1 MYKSARLRAPAGPF
15 YSKEERAMKSG
26 SVWLDARITPEV
38 FREFAFFDT
47 FRRQKRW
54 KGPALFALIMGGFAG
69 VCFAL
74 RGSREQAALIGA
86 VLLLVGL
93 GLPAAY
99 VLSFFL
105 SVRRREKALKA
116 AGNPVAYQ
124 LRLEEDGLRVRQGEQ
139 EERYP
144 WEQTALACRLKR
156 CLCVYVE
163 PRRAFLLPPR
173 DGEEEERL
181 WAFLTARLP
190 GKTEN

>member
-1 MYKSARLRAPAGPF
+1 
-15 YSKEERAMKSG
+15 MKSG
-26 SVWLDARITPEV
+26 PLTLEARVTPEV

-54 KGPALFALIMGGFAG
+54 RGPALFTLMMGGFAA

-74 RGSREQAALIGA
+74 RESREQAVLIGT
-86 VLLLVGL
+86 VLLVVGL

-99 VLSFFL
+99 VLSFYL

-116 AGNPVAYQ
+116 AGCPVAYR
-124 LRLEEDGLRVRQGEQ
+124 LRLEEEGLHVRQGER
-139 EERYP
+139 EERFP
-144 WEQTALACRLKR
+144 WEGMEEAWRLKR

-163 PRRAFLLPPR
+163 GRRAYLLPPR
-173 DGEEEERL
+173 DEEEGERL

-190 GKTEN
+190 GKTWG